1 MIEAMGYF
9 QIKPFLLKTAFYGD
23 GKMAHPVKA
32 LAAKADDLSSIFRT
46 YVKSLMQSSFLII
59 IIINDDDYNN
69 LHLICT

>member
-1 MIEAMGYF
+1 VGHKGAEE
-9 QIKPFLLKTAFYGD
+9 
-23 GKMAHPVKA
+23 MAKQVKVI
-32 LAAKADDLSSIFRT
+32 AAKADDLSSIFRT